1 MLQKV
6 LLLTLLVVMIVLA
19 HLKLG
24 EDIMTFFISD
34 NL

>member
-6 LLLTLLVVMIVLA
+6 LSLILLVVMIVLA
-19 HLKLG
+19 RLKLG